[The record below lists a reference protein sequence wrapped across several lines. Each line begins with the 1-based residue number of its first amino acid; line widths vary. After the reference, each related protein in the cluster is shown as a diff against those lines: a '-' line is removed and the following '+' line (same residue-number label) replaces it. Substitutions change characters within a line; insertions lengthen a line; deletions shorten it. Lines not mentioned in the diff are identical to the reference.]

1 VTPAEAGRAAADV
14 AAALQGR
21 GIAEAAPQG
30 GETMTK
36 LAEQSTLFDV
46 QTIRKDFPILAER
59 VHGKP
64 LVYLD
69 NANTTQKPR
78 QVLEA
83 LDHYYR
89 HDNANIHRATH
100 LLSERATKAY
110 EGARVKLQRLI
121 NAAHS
126 REVVFTRGCTDA
138 INLVAQSWART
149 NLTAGDEVLVT
160 WMEHHSNIVP
170 WQIAC
175 LQTGATLK
183 VAPITDRGDVDL
195 DAFEALLG
203 PKTRIAALNHVS
215 NALGTIN
222 PIERLVAAARAAG
235 ALTLVDGAQ
244 AVPHLAVDVQAIG
257 CDFYAFSGHK
267 MYGPTGTGVLYGR
280 TALLD
285 AMPPYQGGG
294 DMIASVTFEKT
305 DYNVLPYKFEAGTP
319 NIAGFVGLGAAVDY
333 LSALDRPAALAH
345 EDALLDYATDRVRAI
360 DGVRIIGEA
369 ARRTS
374 VLSFV
379 VDGIHPHDIGTILD
393 REGVA
398 VRTGQHCAQPVMDR
412 YGIAAT
418 VRASVAVYNTREEID
433 ALVDGLHTV
442 REVFG

>member
-1 VTPAEAGRAAADV
+1 
-14 AAALQGR
+14 
-21 GIAEAAPQG
+21 
-30 GETMTK
+30 MTK
-36 LAEQSTLFDV
+36 LAEPTTFDV
-46 QTIRKDFPILAER
+46 AKIRADFPILGEV

-69 NANTTQKPR
+69 NANTTQKPH
-78 QVLEA
+78 QVLDA

-110 EGARVKLQRLI
+110 EGTRSKVQRLI
-121 NAAHS
+121 NAAHG
-126 REVVFTRGCTDA
+126 REIVFTRGCTDS

-149 NLTAGDEVLVT
+149 NLTDGDEILVT

-170 WQIAC
+170 WQLVC
-175 LQTGATLK
+175 QQTGATLK
-183 VAPITDRGDVDL
+183 VVPITDAGELDL
-195 DAFEALLG
+195 DAFRALLTER
-203 PKTRIAALNHVS
+203 TRLLAVIHVS
-215 NALGTIN
+215 NSLGTIN
-222 PIERLVAAARAAG
+222 PVADLVAAARAVG
-235 ALTLVDGAQ
+235 AVTLVDGAQ
-244 AVPHLAVDVQAIG
+244 AIPHLAVDVQAIG

-267 MYGPTGTGVLYGR
+267 MYGPTGTGILYGR
-280 TALLD
+280 QALLE

-333 LSALDRPAALAH
+333 LTALDRPAALIY
-345 EDALLDYATDRVRAI
+345 EDALLAYATERVRAI
-360 DGVRIIGEA
+360 PGVHIVGD
-369 ARRTS
+369 ARQKTS

-379 VDGIHPHDIGTILD
+379 LDGVHPHDIGTILD
-393 REGVA
+393 TEGIA

-412 YGIAAT
+412 YGITAT
-418 VRASVAVYNTREEID
+418 VRASVAIYNTRAEID
-433 ALVDGLHTV
+433 ALVEGLHKV